1 METRSA
7 LGALDRGGPAPAL
20 WAALACAVGIVITGV
35 VALLVPAAHRGD
47 AGTLR
52 GFVALNRPRLTPLA
66 DLLAHSVDPAPYA
79 LAGLALV
86 AVALLRRRPRMAI
99 VIAAALVA
107 TVVTCEVLKPL
118 LSNVRQ
124 AQWFGDSSL
133 GGASW
138 PSGHA
143 AGAMCVAL
151 CTVLVSPRWLRAL
164 TAAAGTALAVG
175 VSFSILVL
183 AWHFPS
189 DVLGGFLVAALWVAL
204 GIAYL
209 RARESAPRAARAALP
224 ARSTRAPTPTPTPP
238 PAPAPAVSL
247 AAPVMLAAIAA
258 GGVALAVVLRPEAV
272 ATFAAAHKPFLVGAS
287 AIAALAW
294 TLASGLA
301 LALRR

>member
-1 METRSA
+1 
-7 LGALDRGGPAPAL
+7 
-20 WAALACAVGIVITGV
+20 
-35 VALLVPAAHRGD
+35 
-47 AGTLR
+47 
-52 GFVALNRPRLTPLA
+52 
-66 DLLAHSVDPAPYA
+66 
-79 LAGLALV
+79 
-86 AVALLRRRPRMAI
+86 MAI

-204 GIAYL
+204 GVAYL
-209 RARESAPRAARAALP
+209 RARESAPGAERAALP
-224 ARSTRAPTPTPTPP
+224 APSTRAPAPTPP
-238 PAPAPAVSL
+238 LAPAVSL